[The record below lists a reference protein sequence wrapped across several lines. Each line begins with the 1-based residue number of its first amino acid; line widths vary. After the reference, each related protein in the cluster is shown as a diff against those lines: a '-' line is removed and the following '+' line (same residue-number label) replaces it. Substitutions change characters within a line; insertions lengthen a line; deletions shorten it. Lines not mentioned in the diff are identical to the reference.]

1 MSEKAVFTNMCM
13 VYDDKGNILVEDRIK
28 RDFCGIA
35 FPGGHVK
42 EREPFTLS
50 VIREVKEETGLDIF
64 SPKLCGIKQFFT
76 ENNERYVVLLYKTK
90 DFSGEIT
97 SSEEGRVFWIK
108 RGDIGKYALAPEFEK
123 LLSVFTSENATEFF
137 CPGEGESFLL

>member
-13 VYDDKGNILVEDRIK
+13 VYDEDGNILVEDRVK
-28 RDFCGIA
+28 PDFCGIA

-42 EREPFTLS
+42 EREPFTFS

-64 SPKLCGIKQFFT
+64 SPKLCGVKQFFT
-76 ENNERYVVLLYKTK
+76 EKNERYVVLLYKTK

-97 SSEEGRVFWIK
+97 SSAEGKVFWIK
-108 RGDIGKYALAPEFEK
+108 REDINKYSLAPEFEK
-123 LLSVFTSENATEFF
+123 LLTLFTSDDATEFF
-137 CPGEGESFLL
+137 CPENGESFLL